1 MRLWGSDDY
10 SWVVVKELEFGVG
23 YKRLRWCWLSD
34 GVKFVRWGGAM
45 AWACCDGCGVGVAVE
60 CGGCDDYAWWWVKS

>member
-1 MRLWGSDDY
+1 MCGGVKFVRLWGSDDY

-34 GVKFVRWGGAM
+34 GVKFVRWGGG
-45 AWACCDGCGVGVAVE
+45 DGVGLL
-60 CGGCDDYAWWWVKS
+60 